1 MGFSSL
7 TGTKVK
13 PPNNST
19 VRDHLLY
26 CNYMTLF
33 DNDSILVHENK
44 KYLLEIKERFSIM
57 REINHHRIETLVSQL
72 YTYLIKSPNKF

>member
-1 MGFSSL
+1 
-7 TGTKVK
+7 
-13 PPNNST
+13 
-19 VRDHLLY
+19 
-26 CNYMTLF
+26 MTLF

-44 KYLLEIKERFSIM
+44 KCLLEIKERFSIM